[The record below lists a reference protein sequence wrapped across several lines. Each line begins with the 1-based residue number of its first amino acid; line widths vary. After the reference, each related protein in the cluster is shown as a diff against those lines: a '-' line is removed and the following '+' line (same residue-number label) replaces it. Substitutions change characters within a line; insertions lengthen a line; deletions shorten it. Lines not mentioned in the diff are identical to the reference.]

1 MTRPAVADA
10 DEAARARA
18 LVLAHGWNATAFQI
32 VNPGFRRWFSRN
44 GDAVAGLVDYAGV
57 WVVAGAPVAAAERL
71 EPVTAEFE
79 SDAAR
84 AGRQVCYFGAE
95 ARLEAIGRRSAR
107 HTLVPLGAQPVWDPA
122 GWPERPRRV
131 ASLRAQLHRARNK
144 QVEVKEWTAERAQS
158 NGALRTCLA
167 QWLAARG
174 LPPLHFLVEPS
185 TLSRLAARR
194 VFVAERRGAPI
205 AYLVASPVPARRG
218 WLVEQCV
225 RGSGSVN
232 GTTDLLVDAA
242 MRAFAADGSRFATLG
257 LAPLSRRAAG
267 DDDKAPL
274 WLEAVLG
281 WVRAHGRRFYNF
293 DGLDH
298 FKARLRPDRW
308 DPVYAIVDR
317 PSFSPRA
324 LWAIAGAFSGGSPLR
339 TISGGLVRAMRWE
352 MEGHA
357 QRGAD
362 AMDRR

>member
-1 MTRPAVADA
+1 MTGPERVDDA
-10 DEAARARA
+10 DAARARA

-32 VNPGFRRWFSRN
+32 VNPGFHRWFSRE
-44 GDAVAGLVDYAGV
+44 GDAVVGLVDYAGV

-71 EPVTAEFE
+71 ESVTAEFE
-79 SDAAR
+79 ADAAG
-84 AGRQVCYFGAE
+84 AGREVCYFGAE
-95 ARLEAIGRRSAR
+95 ARLEAIGRRSNR
-107 HTLVPLGAQPVWDPA
+107 HTLVLLGAQPVWDPA

-131 ASLRAQLHRARNK
+131 PSLRAQLHRARNK
-144 QVEVKEWTAERAQS
+144 QVEVSEWTAERAQS
-158 NGALRTCLA
+158 DTSLRTCLA
-167 QWLAARG
+167 EWLATRG

-194 VFVAERRGAPI
+194 VFVAERGGAPI
-205 AYLVASPVPARRG
+205 AFLVASPVPARRG

-225 RGSGSVN
+225 RGAGSVN

-267 DDDKAPL
+267 PDDKAPL
-274 WLEAVLG
+274 WLKAALG

-293 DGLDH
+293 DGLDQ

-324 LWAIAGAFSGGSPLR
+324 LWAIAGAFSGGSPLL
-339 TISGGLVRAMRWE
+339 TLGGGLLRALRWE
-352 MEGHA
+352 IQGL
-357 QRGAD
+357 G
-362 AMDRR
+362 DRA

>member
-1 MTRPAVADA
+1 MDDA
-10 DEAARARA
+10 EAARARA

-32 VNPGFRRWFSRN
+32 VNPGFHRWFSHE

-71 EPVTAEFE
+71 EAVTREFE

-107 HTLVPLGAQPVWDPA
+107 HTLVLLGAQPVWDPA

-144 QVEVKEWTAERAQS
+144 QVEVSEWTAERAQS
-158 NGALRTCLA
+158 DVALRTCLA
-167 QWLAARG
+167 EWLATRG

-194 VFVAERRGAPI
+194 VFVAQRRGVPI
-205 AYLVASPVPARRG
+205 AFLVASPVPARQG

-225 RGSGSVN
+225 RGAGSVN

-257 LAPLSRRAAG
+257 LAPLSRRAASP
-267 DDDKAPL
+267 DDKAPL
-274 WLEAVLG
+274 WLKAALG

-293 DGLDH
+293 DGLDQ

-324 LWAIAGAFSGGSPLR
+324 LWAIAGAFSGGSPLV
-339 TISGGLVRAMRWE
+339 TLGGGLLRAVRWE
-352 MEGHA
+352 LQGL
-357 QRGAD
+357 GVWD
-362 AMDRR
+362 

>member
-1 MTRPAVADA
+1 MTGPAVADA
-10 DEAARARA
+10 DETARARA

-122 GWPERPRRV
+122 GWRERPRRV

-158 NGALRTCLA
+158 NSALRTCLA
-167 QWLAARG
+167 EWLAARG

-267 DDDKAPL
+267 DEDKAPL

-293 DGLDH
+293 DGLDQ